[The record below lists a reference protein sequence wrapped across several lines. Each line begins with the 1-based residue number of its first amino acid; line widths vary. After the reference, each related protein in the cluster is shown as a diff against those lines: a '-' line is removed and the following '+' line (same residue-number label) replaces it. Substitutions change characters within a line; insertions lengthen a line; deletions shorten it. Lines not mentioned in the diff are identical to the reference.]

1 MNAGVQ
7 NLENVSPRMGHYL
20 ALVVRHRWWVII
32 SAFSFWALAL
42 AASLLMPSKFRSET
56 VILIEQQKVL
66 PQYLTPNVTID
77 LQQRMQS
84 LTQQILSRTRLVKIM
99 DLLHLYG
106 KRPDRPAG
114 DEMVQQM
121 RKDITIE
128 LIKSGG
134 RSDELSA
141 FKVSYSAPTAALA
154 QAVVGQI
161 TSLFIEENLRSQQ
174 QLSEDTTAFLDN
186 QLAEA
191 RKDLERQEQ
200 LLGEFRSKY
209 LGELPEQL
217 ASNVQILSG
226 LQSRLQSATGAL
238 HQAEQ
243 QRLYLASLI
252 GQSKNVPPYEP
263 AQGGDSSVSASQPT
277 ALDDQ
282 IDKMQAELADL
293 SARYT
298 PQHPDIVHLKEQIA
312 NLEAIRRQQAADA
325 KPGTNPAPS
334 VGIRSR
340 NANQQTI
347 SPLAQLESQLKAN
360 ELEIAN
366 RKQEVKALE
375 IQIEQYQGR
384 LNLTPIRE
392 QQLTDVARNHE
403 QSRANYESLLAKK
416 LQSEMATDLAKR
428 QQGGQFS
435 VIDPPSLPLRPYWPN
450 PLQFS
455 LAGLVGG
462 LIAGLAWV
470 ILKEAADPRVHS
482 EEDMRQWSAA
492 KVVAAIPPLR
502 TDAEEKRASRRR
514 SFEILAGSA
523 LATVIPVITV
533 IAYLR
538 Y

>member
-1 MNAGVQ
+1 
-7 NLENVSPRMGHYL
+7 
-20 ALVVRHRWWVII
+20 
-32 SAFSFWALAL
+32 
-42 AASLLMPSKFRSET
+42 

-66 PQYLTPNVTID
+66 PQYVAPNVAVD

-99 DLLHLYG
+99 ESLHLYG
-106 KRPDRPAG
+106 TQPNHPAN

-121 RKDITIE
+121 RKDITID

-134 RSDELSA
+134 RGDELSG
-141 FKVSYSAPTAALA
+141 FKVSYSAPTPALA
-154 QAVVGQI
+154 QAVVGRI
-161 TSLFIEENLRSQQ
+161 TSLFIDENLRGQQ

-191 RKDLERQEQ
+191 RKDLERQEE

-217 ASNVQILSG
+217 SSNVQILSG

-252 GQSKNVPPYEP
+252 GQSKSLPRYDA
-263 AQGGDSSVSASQPT
+263 AQGEDNPVSPSQPSG
-277 ALDDQ
+277 LDDQ
-282 IDKMQAELADL
+282 IDKLQAQLADL

-298 PQHPDIVHLKEQIA
+298 PQHPDVVHLKEQIA
-312 NLEAIRRQQAADA
+312 NLEAARRQEAADA
-325 KPGTNPAPS
+325 KAGSNTNPS
-334 VGIRSR
+334 MGIRSR
-340 NANQQTI
+340 NASQQGI
-347 SPLAQLESQLKAN
+347 SPIAQLESQLKAN

-416 LQSEMATDLAKR
+416 LQSEMATDLARR

-435 VIDPPSLPLRPYWPN
+435 VIDPPSLPQRPYWPN

-455 LAGLVGG
+455 LAGLAGG
-462 LIAGLAWV
+462 LIAGLVWV
-470 ILKEAADPRVHS
+470 ILKEAADPRVYS
-482 EEDMRQWSAA
+482 EDDMRQWSNM
-492 KVVAAIPPLR
+492 KVVAAIPPLK
-502 TDAEEKRASRRR
+502 TPAEVKRGLRRR
-514 SFEILAGSA
+514 NLEILAGSV
-523 LATVIPVITV
+523 LATVVPLMTLV
-533 IAYLR
+533 AYLK